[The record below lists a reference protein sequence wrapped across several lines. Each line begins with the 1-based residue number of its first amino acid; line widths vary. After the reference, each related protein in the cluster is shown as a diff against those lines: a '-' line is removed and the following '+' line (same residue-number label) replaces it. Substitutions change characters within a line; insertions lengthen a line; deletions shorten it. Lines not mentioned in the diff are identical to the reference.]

1 MPFTVACCPLVG
13 LVGKLMFGL
22 VDIYHL
28 VTKGAV
34 GAVKLAVYLAYP
46 LVILISSRYPFS
58 VSVVYGVPA
67 EK

>member
-34 GAVKLAVYLAYP
+34 GAVKLAVYLA
-46 LVILISSRYPFS
+46 
-58 VSVVYGVPA
+58 
-67 EK
+67 